1 LVVAETL
8 TDATSGSHLMN
19 RHDLH
24 ELQDVRTYPC
34 LTITLPTHR
43 TRPDNKQDPIRV
55 KNLVT
60 EGTNRL
66 LGEFSKREVAPLLE
80 RLGTLVDAIDYQYT
94 LDGLILVANRDIARE
109 YVLPFTLNERV
120 VVDDTFFT
128 RDLVHA
134 LNRAQRYWVLS
145 LSEQTTRLFAA
156 TREDL
161 EEITTGGFP
170 MRHTGPGGDTALPGG
185 QGVNTSAYRDDRHRQ
200 FFRDV
205 DSAFRP
211 FLADDPLPLALAGV
225 DRYLAFF
232 REVAGANE
240 IIATLPG
247 NFDHLSAHD
256 LGRQIW
262 PYVSEGFTTRR
273 REVLQDLETAVGMHR
288 AASTLGE
295 VWHLAELGRGQVLV
309 VEEGYHRPARL
320 NQWGHLDIH
329 VEDPTAPDVM
339 DDAVDEVITMVLNKG
354 GHVVFVE
361 DGELALH
368 DRIAMILRY

>member
-1 LVVAETL
+1 
-8 TDATSGSHLMN
+8 MN

-24 ELQDVRTYPC
+24 ELQGVQTYPC

-43 TRPDNKQDPIRV
+43 TSPDNRQDPIRV

-66 LGEFSKREVAPLLE
+66 LGEFSKREIAPLLD
-80 RLGTLVDAIDYQYT
+80 RLNAIVAEIDYQYT
-94 LDGLILVANRDIARE
+94 LDGLVLMVNRDIARE

-120 VVDDTFFT
+120 VVDDTFFI

-134 LNRAQRYWVLS
+134 LNRTRRYWVLS
-145 LSEQTTRLFAA
+145 LSEQPTRLYGA

-170 MRHTGPGGDTALPGG
+170 MRHSGPGGDTVLPGG
-185 QGVNTSAYRDDRHRQ
+185 QGINTSAYRDDRHRQ

-205 DSAFRP
+205 DTALRP
-211 FLADDPLPLALAGV
+211 FMAEDPLPLALAGV

-232 REVAGANE
+232 REVSAAPDE

-247 NFDHLSAHD
+247 NYDHLSAHD
-256 LGRQIW
+256 LGRRIW
-262 PYVSEGFTTRR
+262 PSVGDGFATRR
-273 REVLQDLETAVGMHR
+273 RNVLQDLEAALGLRR

-295 VWHLAELGRGQVLV
+295 VWHLAGLGRGKVLV
-309 VEEGYHRPARL
+309 VEEGYHQPARVNEWGQL
-320 NQWGHLDIH
+320 NLNVD
-329 VEDPTAPDVM
+329 DPTAPGVL
-339 DDAVDEVITMVLNKG
+339 DDAVDEVITTVLDKG
-354 GHVVFVE
+354 GQVVFVE
-361 DGELALH
+361 DGELAFH
-368 DRIAMILRY
+368 NRIALILRY

>member
-1 LVVAETL
+1 
-8 TDATSGSHLMN
+8 MN

-43 TRPDNKQDPIRV
+43 TRPDNKHDPIRV

-66 LGEFSKREVAPLLE
+66 LGEFSKRDVAPLLE
-80 RLGTLVDAIDYQYT
+80 RLNALVAAIDYEYT
-94 LDGLILVANRDIARE
+94 LDGLVLAVNRDMARE
-109 YVLPFTLNERV
+109 YVLPFTLSERV
-120 VVDDTFFT
+120 VVDETFFT

-134 LNRAQRYWVLS
+134 LNRARRYWVLS
-145 LSEQTTRLFAA
+145 LSEQATRLFDA

-161 EEITTGGFP
+161 QEITTGSFP
-170 MRHTGPGGDTALPGG
+170 MQHGGPGGATVLPGG

-205 DSAFRP
+205 DKEFRA
-211 FLADDPLPLALAGV
+211 LMAEDPMPLALAGV

-232 REVAGANE
+232 REVSGAGE

-247 NFDHLSAHD
+247 NFDHLSGHD
-256 LGRQIW
+256 LGRRIW
-262 PYVSEGFTTRR
+262 PIVSEGFSARR
-273 REVLQDLETAVGMHR
+273 REVLQHLETAVGQHR
-288 AASTLGE
+288 AASTLAE
-295 VWHLAELGRGQVLV
+295 AWHLAGLGRGRVLV
-309 VEEGYHRPARL
+309 VEEGYHQPARL
-320 NQWGHLDIH
+320 TESGQLNLNVD
-329 VEDPTAPDVM
+329 DPTAPDVM
-339 DDAVDEVITMVLNKG
+339 DDAVDEVITKVLGNG
-354 GHVVFVE
+354 GQVVFVE

-368 DRIAMILRY
+368 ERIALILRY